1 MPGAA
6 MRAIEPGG
14 FDPGL
19 PRICGRNDGGGF
31 VVGVDR
37 PHAGLGLPIIDRYGH
52 RGFMLMLAEHA
63 E

>member
-1 MPGAA
+1 MVG
-6 MRAIEPGG
+6 
-14 FDPGL
+14 
-19 PRICGRNDGGGF
+19 NDGGGF